1 MIDKSIIHWF
11 QKDLRLTDNPA
22 LYKATTLGRVLPLYI
37 LDDSHPGR
45 DKIGDA
51 SRVWL
56 HHSLNS
62 LNDSLDQS
70 LAVFQGDPIDILSSL
85 IDRYAITDVCWNIQ
99 YEPWCQKRDLK
110 IIKCLENKNIK
121 IHLFNSS
128 LLWNPDSIKKKDGTP
143 YKVFTPFYRRGCMN
157 SSMPENPLPTVKFT
171 RNLIKCKSHQG
182 IESLNLIPSPRW
194 DKMMMNNWSVGE
206 VRAKRLLST
215 FLKETICHYK
225 TGRDLPA
232 QLYTSRLSPY
242 IHFGELSIRQ
252 IWHAAQQLPQDT
264 HTDCFLSQLGWRE
277 FSYNLLRHN
286 PDLPFKNLKSKFD
299 SFPWSNNQDH
309 LNAWQRGQTGI
320 PMVDAGMRELWQTGY
335 MHNRLRMIVGSFLVK
350 NLRIDWRKG
359 ERWFWDCLVDADLA
373 NNSAG
378 WQWIAGCGTDA
389 SPYFRIFNPVTQ
401 GKKFDPEGQYIRRF
415 VPELKTIPLKYLFS
429 PWEAPKSILDPL
441 GIRLGENYPKPIVDL
456 KQSRLEALEAFSSLK
471 QHVI

>member
-252 IWHAAQQLPQDT
+252 IWHAAQQLLPDT
-264 HTDCFLSQLGWRE
+264 NTDCFLSQLGWRE
-277 FSYNLLRHN
+277 FSYNLLLHN
-286 PDLPFKNLKSKFD
+286 PGLPFKNLKSKFD
-299 SFPWSNNQDH
+299 LFPWSNNQDH

-415 VPELKTIPLKYLFS
+415 VPELKKIPLKYLFS